1 MIRSVLSRI
10 VVAVAIA
17 ASFMAGTGH
26 AGVGVA
32 AAAPI
37 TYSFL
42 DGIRAELQNPGGS
55 LPGTNDFGCR
65 TSAAHPRPVMLVHG
79 TGGGR
84 QTNWATLAAV
94 LVREGYCVF
103 APTYGALGSVWPASA
118 IGGLGPKVDS
128 SWQIKMFA
136 DRILA
141 ATGSDR
147 LDLVGHSQGT
157 EHPTYWMKYLGGA
170 DQVQT
175 YVSLAPYWKQSAD
188 HDDEFGDMVGTLR
201 ASLGVKPMV
210 RPACP
215 ECTSPPADLN
225 FNRAVRLP
233 TPYLR
238 GVHYTNIVT
247 RHDTIVTPY
256 SSGILAGP
264 PGTDVQN
271 ITVQDGCAKDRSDHM
286 SIVANR
292 RSAALV
298 LNALDPAHPRAVPCI
313 AVPPFT
319 GA

>member
-1 MIRSVLSRI
+1 MGRSLRSRVL
-10 VVAVAIA
+10 VVVAIA
-17 ASFMAGTGH
+17 VLSLVAPVLVRPAP
-26 AGVGVA
+26 A
-32 AAAPI
+32 AATPI
-37 TYSFL
+37 TYNFM

-55 LPGTNDFGCR
+55 LPGTNDFHCEPPNR
-65 TSAAHPRPVMLVHG
+65 HPRPVMLLHG

-103 APTYGALGSVWPASA
+103 APTYGALGAGWPASA
-118 IGGLGPKVDS
+118 VGGLGPKVDS
-128 SWQIKMFA
+128 SWQVKIFA
-136 DRILA
+136 DRVLA

-147 LDLVGHSQGT
+147 LDVVGHSQGT

-170 DQVQT
+170 GHVNA
-175 YVSLAPYWKQSAD
+175 YISLAPYWKQGPD
-188 HDDEFGDMVGTLR
+188 QDDEFGDMVGR
-201 ASLGVKPMV
+201 IRKALGVRGFT

-215 ECTSPPADLN
+215 ECTSPPADFD

-233 TPYLR
+233 TPYLP

-247 RHDTIVTPY
+247 SHDTIVTPF
-256 SSGILAGP
+256 SSGILDGP
-264 PGTDVQN
+264 PGTDVEN
-271 ITVQDGCAKDRSDHM
+271 ITVQNGCAADHSDHM

-292 RSAALV
+292 RSAAFV
-298 LNALDPAHPRAVPCI
+298 LNALDLAHPRPVPCI

>member
-1 MIRSVLSRI
+1 MRRSLTSK
-10 VVAVAIA
+10 IA
-17 ASFMAGTGH
+17 A
-26 AGVGVA
+26 VA
-32 AAAPI
+32 AAAALCLTGLVTAPATATPI
-37 TYSFL
+37 TYDFM
-42 DGIRAELQNPGGS
+42 DGIRAELANPGGS
-55 LPGTNDFGCR
+55 LPGTNDFDC
-65 TSAAHPRPVMLVHG
+65 APPAEHPRPVMLVHG

-103 APTYGALGSVWPASA
+103 APTYGALGKPWPASA

-128 SWQIKMFA
+128 SWEVKRFA
-136 DRILA
+136 DRVLA
-141 ATGSDR
+141 ATGSEK
-147 LDLVGHSQGT
+147 LDVIGHSQGT

-170 DQVQT
+170 RHVNA
-175 YVSLAPYWKQSAD
+175 YISLAPYWKQGPDAD
-188 HDDEFGDMVGTLR
+188 DSIGGRIAWFRDLLGAQAPDESD
-201 ASLGVKPMV
+201 
-210 RPACP
+210 CP
-215 ECTSPPADLN
+215 ECTPAPADLD

-233 TPYLR
+233 TPYLP

-247 RHDTIVTPY
+247 EHDTIVTPY

-264 PGTDVQN
+264 AGTDVRN
-271 ITVQDGCAKDRSDHM
+271 ITVQDGCAKDHSDHM

-298 LNALDPAHPRAVPCI
+298 LNALDPTHPRPVPCI